1 MSDAS
6 HCMAQHWSYLA
17 LATTCGLA
25 EQALVATPYDTGR
38 YLLFPFH
45 DMRAHCVYGDHSRRL
60 EDF

>member
-1 MSDAS
+1 
-6 HCMAQHWSYLA
+6 MAQHWSYLA